1 MRPDDATLLDLAK
14 AARLA
19 VRFAEGF
26 DRDAFLADAK
36 TQAAVLHELLV
47 IGEAVKRLSEAFRTA
62 HPDIPW
68 RAMAGMRDK
77 LIHAYD
83 AVDIEE
89 VWKTLRGDIPALI
102 DFLLSSTLGHPIS
115 RTIHKAAAG
124 RRPSGAGPGEVRGH
138 SAGGRSS
145 RTWSGSTRRH
155 VGG

>member
-102 DFLLSSTLGHPIS
+102 DFL
-115 RTIHKAAAG
+115 
-124 RRPSGAGPGEVRGH
+124 RPLLAEEDRDGF
-138 SAGGRSS
+138 
-145 RTWSGSTRRH
+145 
-155 VGG
+155 